1 MNKKQLTEYDKNYP
15 NVKFTHDLNHA
26 THVICTKEL
35 IGIDPESL
43 TYTEGFG
50 IFLQAMYQGKLMVNE
65 SFLETQDSSS
75 SILELFDER

>member
-1 MNKKQLTEYDKNYP
+1 MTEYDKNYP